1 MCRSLRK
8 YKCGTC
14 AACYSIKRNSLAIRL
29 REHYCGYL
37 RHFSKNQYAILF
49 GMLTF
54 DDEHLPPIQPNS
66 DIVCNWQKPIQS
78 FLKRLNK
85 LYPFLKFEYYISA
98 EFGKKGR
105 LHCHP
110 LWFVVPRDVTP
121 VFKGAT
127 EQRFND
133 MLSAL
138 ADSKTYKV
146 KLLHSESKKRREFA
160 YFTAFEL
167 YVHNILRDTYNLG
180 ISECSPIQSVKAVV
194 YATKYMTKSRNIA
207 FRRRVWL
214 SDDSQRKTSNFIVVD
229 DPFFKVSNRL
239 GVAVNPSTGTSFN
252 VSYLSP
258 RQKKRF
264 YIDFYKSYLISRGIG
279 DYFYETPQWLDL
291 LHNFKLETKV
301 FHLDAEHSFEL
312 TLTPSLRWYD
322 DSHAY
327 NVENKG
333 YSLPLKFRKRLYD
346 LLAPIG
352 TLERAEI
359 ATAGIN
365 KLDYH
370 FLAQIVGL
378 CESQNIPYTLV
389 STGDYY
395 LPDIRI
401 SSENWKRLNDIQLQ
415 NYYQVSRLKQFLYE
429 K

>member
-1 MCRSLRK
+1 
-8 YKCGTC
+8 
-14 AACYSIKRNSLAIRL
+14 
-29 REHYCGYL
+29 
-37 RHFSKNQYAILF
+37 
-49 GMLTF
+49 
-54 DDEHLPPIQPNS
+54 
-66 DIVCNWQKPIQS
+66 
-78 FLKRLNK
+78 
-85 LYPFLKFEYYISA
+85 
-98 EFGKKGR
+98 
-105 LHCHP
+105 
-110 LWFVVPRDVTP
+110 
-121 VFKGAT
+121 
-127 EQRFND
+127 
-133 MLSAL
+133 
-138 ADSKTYKV
+138 
-146 KLLHSESKKRREFA
+146 
-160 YFTAFEL
+160 
-167 YVHNILRDTYNLG
+167 
-180 ISECSPIQSVKAVV
+180 
-194 YATKYMTKSRNIA
+194 MTKSRNIA

-239 GVAVNPSTGTSFN
+239 GVAVNSSTGSSFN

-291 LHNFKLETKV
+291 LQNFKLETKV
-301 FHLDAEHSFEL
+301 FHLDAQHSFEL

-322 DSHAY
+322 ESHAY

-333 YSLPLKFRKRLYD
+333 YSLPLKYRKRLYD

-352 TLERAEI
+352 TLERAVI

-370 FLAQIVGL
+370 YLAQIVGL

-389 STGDYY
+389 PTDDYY
-395 LPDIRI
+395 LPDIQL